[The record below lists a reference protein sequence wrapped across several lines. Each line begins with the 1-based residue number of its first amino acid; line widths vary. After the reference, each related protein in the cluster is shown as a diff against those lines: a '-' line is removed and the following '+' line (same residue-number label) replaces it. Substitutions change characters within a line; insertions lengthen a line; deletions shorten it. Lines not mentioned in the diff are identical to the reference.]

1 VRKHLVG
8 GTRVYKNRYKKC
20 AGRTMGVTTK
30 GGRILGYA
38 RVSTREQ
45 NLDLQIDALKKAGV
59 HPNHLFVE
67 KASATA
73 KHRPK
78 LKLLLKSLRPGD
90 RVVFWKF
97 DRLARNILDLHT
109 KVAQIK
115 AAGAEYI
122 SLTEHFDT
130 SSAVGMLMFNIL
142 ASFAQ
147 FERDMTIERTI
158 AGARAAKARG
168 VQFGQPKKLQGKDGA
183 KIVVEMQKMR
193 KAKTPWR
200 EIRQHVIDKHKKT
213 LSVTTIEKY
222 VTGKV
227 KI

>member
-1 VRKHLVG
+1 
-8 GTRVYKNRYKKC
+8 
-20 AGRTMGVTTK
+20 MGVTEK

-38 RVSTREQ
+38 RVSTRDQ
-45 NLDLQIDALKKAGV
+45 NLDLQRDALAKAGV
-59 HPNHLFVE
+59 HPNHLYVE
-67 KASATA
+67 KASANA
-73 KHRPK
+73 RNRPQ
-78 LKLLLKSLRPGD
+78 LRLLLKSLRPGD

-122 SLTEHFDT
+122 SLTENFDT

-147 FERDMTIERTI
+147 FERDMTIERTK
-158 AGARAAKARG
+158 AGAAAAKARG
-168 VQFGQPKKLQGKDGA
+168 VQFGQPKKLQGLKGF
-183 KIVVEMQKMR
+183 KIVAMMVACRKQKPR
-193 KAKTPWR
+193 PVPWR
-200 EIRQHVIDKHKKT
+200 TIKQRVEDQHGVE

-222 VTGKV
+222 VKGLVKV
-227 KI
+227 GEPVKKLKIKT